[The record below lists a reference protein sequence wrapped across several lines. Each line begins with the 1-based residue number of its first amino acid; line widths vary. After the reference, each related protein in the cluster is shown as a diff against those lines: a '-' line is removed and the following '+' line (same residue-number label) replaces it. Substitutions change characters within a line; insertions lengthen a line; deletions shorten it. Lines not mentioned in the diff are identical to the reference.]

1 MKMCKCSLALR
12 VCVLGESAWPRG
24 GQEQQ
29 GKARGKLQEGGGW
42 NMGGV
47 GFAYEGLVLGHSV
60 PQHICCWLGHQEMLG
75 TCHPQGNNLVAQVSH
90 FVVYFCGKVPFAV
103 R

>member
-1 MKMCKCSLALR
+1 
-12 VCVLGESAWPRG
+12 
-24 GQEQQ
+24 
-29 GKARGKLQEGGGW
+29 
-42 NMGGV
+42 MGGV